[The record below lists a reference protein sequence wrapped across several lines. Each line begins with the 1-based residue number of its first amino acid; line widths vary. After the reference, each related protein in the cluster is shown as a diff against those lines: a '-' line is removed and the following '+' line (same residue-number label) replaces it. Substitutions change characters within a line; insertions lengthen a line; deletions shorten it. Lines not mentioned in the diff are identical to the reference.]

1 MKASIEVSGDII
13 VRRFVGDVSQADL
26 IKSWR
31 EVFARYSD
39 LSHYKGMVIDLL
51 NARLMQDRKKFREM
65 IDFLKG
71 KLDQLGEIKVAVLM
85 DTPQVTQ
92 VILMDHMIKQL
103 QIRPFA
109 TMKGAMDWINI

>member
-1 MKASIEVSGDII
+1 
-13 VRRFVGDVSQADL
+13 
-26 IKSWR
+26 
-31 EVFARYSD
+31 
-39 LSHYKGMVIDLL
+39 
-51 NARLMQDRKKFREM
+51 
-65 IDFLKG
+65 
-71 KLDQLGEIKVAVLM
+71 M

>member
-1 MKASIEVSGDII
+1 MKASIEVTGDII

-31 EVFARYSD
+31 EVFTRYRD
-39 LSHYKGMVIDLL
+39 LSLYKGMVIDLL
-51 NARLMQDRKKFREM
+51 NARLLQDRKKFREM
-65 IDFLKG
+65 IDLLKG

-92 VILMDHMIKQL
+92 VILMDHMIRQL